1 MAKKKSE
8 GEKKTI
14 NQRQKGAVGEREF
27 AKLLRKHGYE
37 AERGVQHSGGKDS
50 PDVKTNMPRCHWEIK
65 RTERLRLH
73 DALEQSQRD
82 AGEDE
87 MALVAYRRNRS
98 NWLVIMNFDE
108 WIELYNAWAKEQKHE
123 SKLEAVSEV
132 STARDGNVSSDSQ

>member
-1 MAKKKSE
+1 MDEKKKSDKP
-8 GEKKTI
+8 KKTI
-14 NQRQKGAVGEREF
+14 NQRQKGARAEREF
-27 AKLLRKHGYE
+27 AHLLREHGYE

-50 PDVKTNMPRCHWEIK
+50 PDVKTDMPKCHWEIK

-98 NWLVIMNFDE
+98 NWLVIQPFDE
-108 WIELYNAWAKEQKHE
+108 WIELYNAWAREQKYE
-123 SKLEAVSEV
+123 SRLETLSED
-132 STARDGNVSSDSQ
+132 STT

>member
-1 MAKKKSE
+1 MAKKKSDKP
-8 GEKKTI
+8 KKTI
-14 NQRQKGAVGEREF
+14 NQRQKGAAGEREF
-27 AKLLRKHGYE
+27 AHLLRKHGYE

-73 DALEQSQRD
+73 EALEQSQRD

-98 NWLVIMNFDE
+98 NWLVIMTFDDFIRMYTE
-108 WIELYNAWAKEQKHE
+108 WEHEQIDK
-123 SKLEAVSEV
+123 
-132 STARDGNVSSDSQ
+132 